1 MKGSKAES
9 KGRDKREPAKEK
21 GSWDMRLRQIKRNK
35 RETKRKHITEEKRT
49 SERKMTE
56 RSKGNDREY

>member
-1 MKGSKAES
+1 
-9 KGRDKREPAKEK
+9 
-21 GSWDMRLRQIKRNK
+21 MRLRQIKRNK

-49 SERKMTE
+49 SEREMTE

>member
-9 KGRDKREPAKEK
+9 KGRDKREPTKEK